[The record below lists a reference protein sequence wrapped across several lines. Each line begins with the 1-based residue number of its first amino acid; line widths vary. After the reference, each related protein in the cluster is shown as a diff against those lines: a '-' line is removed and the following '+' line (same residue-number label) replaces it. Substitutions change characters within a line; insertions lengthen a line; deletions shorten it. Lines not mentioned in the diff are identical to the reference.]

1 MHHIS
6 ADAAIIR
13 RGLRLG
19 LVVALAVGCGDAI
32 APFDGV
38 YDFRARF
45 ESGDTVRSAVVHV
58 PPTYDGTRV
67 LPLLLAYHGSGS
79 RGDEMQRETGLDAI
93 ADSLG
98 FIVAYPDGK
107 PNWDVEGT
115 RDTRFTRDLIDH
127 LAERLGI
134 DRDRLYAT
142 GFSAGGSFTMR
153 LACSEAGRF
162 AAVGIVA
169 STLYPELADGCNPDE
184 RISTALVVG
193 TVDLLVPIDGD
204 SASGRFSADSTINLY
219 ARRNGCDVSERTVT
233 YEPDVLDDGRR
244 VRRETYAGCRDGTET
259 ILWVIE
265 VGNHSWYRGD
275 VDTGLLLAEMFLR
288 HRR

>member
-1 MHHIS
+1 MTRACQIF
-6 ADAAIIR
+6 
-13 RGLRLG
+13 G
-19 LVVALAVGCGDAI
+19 LVTLACVTACSDTI
-32 APFDGV
+32 APFDGM

-58 PPTYDGTRV
+58 PSGYDGTRV
-67 LPLLLAYHGSGS
+67 FPLVLAYHGSGS

-134 DRDRLYAT
+134 DPDRLYAT

-169 STLYPELADGCNPDE
+169 STMYPDLADGCHPAE

-193 TVDLLVPIDGD
+193 TVDLLVPIAGD
-204 SASGRFSADSTINLY
+204 SASGRYSADSTIGLY
-219 ARRNGCDVSERTVT
+219 ARRNGCDVSTRAVT

-259 ILWVIE
+259 VLWVVE
-265 VGNHSWYRGD
+265 AGNHSWYRGD
-275 VDTGLLLAEMFLR
+275 VDTGLLLAELFLR